1 MWLTSGLALTLNSP
15 AAATIETQT
24 EKILAS
30 VRIQE
35 ITKEITTR
43 ARTFPLS
50 HPFSSSPILRAYP
63 VPWGRHF
70 TRKGLDIHQRERE
83 RESEHRGKKLL
94 SSR

>member
-15 AAATIETQT
+15 AAATIETQK

-30 VRIQE
+30 VLIQE
-35 ITKEITTR
+35 ITKEIPTR
-43 ARTFPLS
+43 AGTFPLA
-50 HPFSSSPILRAYP
+50 PSPILRAYP

-70 TRKGLDIHQRERE
+70 TRKGLDTHQRERE
-83 RESEHRGKKLL
+83 SERRGKKLF

>member
-15 AAATIETQT
+15 AAATIETQK

-30 VRIQE
+30 VLIQE
-35 ITKEITTR
+35 ITKEIPTR
-43 ARTFPLS
+43 ARTFPLTPS
-50 HPFSSSPILRAYP
+50 VLHPSSELTPYP
-63 VPWGRHF
+63 GDVISLG
-70 TRKGLDIHQRERE
+70 KVDIHQRE